1 MVQQRKVKVHACLHN
16 FFIIAAIVIQY
27 RKKVLKKAR
36 ESEMLADI
44 DHRYMTEE
52 SDGENDT
59 INQHKPTWQ
68 SQG

>member
-1 MVQQRKVKVHACLHN
+1 MHAYTI
-16 FFIIAAIVIQY
+16 FAAIVIQY

-52 SDGENDT
+52 SDGENDP